1 MCQANLAV
9 RKLSKVAVC
18 KGGSFQKPEKPV
30 IDMRTGRLDCVES
43 QRRSTLEVGVKHTN
57 ARIEFH
63 GEQRY
68 GHL

>member
-1 MCQANLAV
+1 MREANLAV
-9 RKLSKVAVC
+9 RKLGKVAVC

-43 QRRSTLEVGVKHTN
+43 QRRSTIKVGVKHTN
-57 ARIEFH
+57 ARIESR
-63 GEQRY
+63 GEQRH